1 MKKLDLIFLS
11 TAKHATHH
19 MQFNFVD
26 TDLDTEKVKQAM
38 QQLADLKLFVDKDKH
53 PLYEVPMVRGMSR
66 PLITFCSITNPR
78 NNPG

>member
-53 PLYEVPMVRGMSR
+53 PLYEVPMGARSVTTTDHVLFDNK
-66 PLITFCSITNPR
+66 PAK
-78 NNPG
+78 

>member
-1 MKKLDLIFLS
+1 
-11 TAKHATHH
+11 

-53 PLYEVPMVRGMSR
+53 PLYEVPMGHWSFLLRFIM
-66 PLITFCSITNPR
+66 
-78 NNPG
+78 

>member
-38 QQLADLKLFVDKDKH
+38 QQLADLKLFVDKISIPCMKSPWVH
-53 PLYEVPMVRGMSR
+53 GMSR
-66 PLITFCSITNPR
+66 PLITFYSITNPR